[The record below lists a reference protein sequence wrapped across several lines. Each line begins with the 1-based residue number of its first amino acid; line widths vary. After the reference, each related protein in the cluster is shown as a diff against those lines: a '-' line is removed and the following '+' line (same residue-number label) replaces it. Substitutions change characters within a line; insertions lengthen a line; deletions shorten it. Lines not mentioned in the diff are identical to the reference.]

1 MDQLK
6 QQIQHGYRTNQVS
19 SDDLESLEI
28 LIQTLLK
35 PIREKKKK
43 QQTEKDKQKAW
54 KQFWKDME
62 NISFEFEI
70 ENHPALISYLNEIGR
85 EWDIRKWSGGCI
97 GGDEGTTYRHVSTTP
112 YLYSKNIYLE
122 SEDGWSDNLDIS
134 EKEYGQIMKQLTN
147 LKNNQLWRYLDCPNC
162 HDKCEC
168 LKLNDL
174 DEKDFK
180 ELLEQSDKIIEVRN
194 YTNNPAD
201 RHYLNH
207 RTSSELKEMENNLEK
222 LLRFSIGFTDGV
234 SVIYLQDHHFKEL
247 DDC

>member
-1 MDQLK
+1 MDQLVL
-6 QQIQHGYRTNQVS
+6 QIQHGYRTNQVS
-19 SDDLESLEI
+19 SDELESLET

-35 PIREKKKK
+35 PIREKKKE
-43 QQTEKDKQKAW
+43 QQAEKAKREAW
-54 KQFWKDME
+54 KQFWKDIE
-62 NISFEFEI
+62 DISFEFEI
-70 ENHPALISYLNEIGR
+70 ENHLALISYLNEIGR

-97 GGDEGTTYRHVSTTP
+97 GGDDCTTYWDVSTTP
-112 YLYSKNIYLE
+112 YLYSKDIYLKE
-122 SEDGWSDNLDIS
+122 GEWSDNLYIS
-134 EKEYGQIMKQLTN
+134 QKKHGQIMKQLTN
-147 LKNNQLWRYLDCPNC
+147 LKNNQLWKYLDCPNC

-194 YTNNPAD
+194 YTNNPTD

-207 RTSSELKEMENNLEK
+207 RTTSELKEIENNLEN
-222 LLRFSIGFTDGV
+222 LLRSSIGFTGGV

-247 DDC
+247 DY